1 MLKLILISDYMGF
14 RFNKR
19 INIGKGFGL
28 NVSKSGVSPSVRTK
42 LGSFS
47 TKGYSLKTG
56 VPGLSYRKTAN
67 SKGCLLSFAFYIV
80 LGISIYQTL
89 K

>member
-1 MLKLILISDYMGF
+1 MGF
-14 RFNKR
+14 RFSKR
-19 INIGKGFGL
+19 INLGKGFGL
-28 NVSKSGVSPSVRTK
+28 NLSKSGVSPSVRTK

-56 VPGLSYRKTAN
+56 VPGLSYRKAGN
-67 SKGCLLSFAFYIV
+67 SKGCLLSFVFYIV
-80 LGISIYQTL
+80 LGISIYRTL